1 MSTADL
7 TFFQFEADFV
17 QSLRC
22 IPMQVRYKRDT
33 CGVKLKLE
41 HWHNI
46 SAADRERIVTH
57 PCQTATEITAYYDSL
72 QALVTE
78 YMGGPAKDLPID
90 AQPPWQQLDQIPAD
104 VAAQAAQFDT
114 AIALD
119 QWSALSPL
127 QRFALCKLSRPGH
140 ENRNFLPAL
149 YEFGLKFAET
159 AAV

>member
-1 MSTADL
+1 MPTSDL

-22 IPMQVRYKRDT
+22 IPMQVRYKLDT
-33 CGVKLKLE
+33 CGVKLKLD
-41 HWHNI
+41 HWHKF
-46 SAADRERIVTH
+46 SDSDRERIVTH
-57 PCQTATEITAYYDSL
+57 PCQTAAEIIAYYDSL

-78 YMGGPAKDLPID
+78 YTGAPAKDLPVEP
-90 AQPPWQQLDQIPAD
+90 QPPWQQLGQIPAE
-104 VAAQAAQFDT
+104 VTTQAAQFDT

-149 YEFGLKFAET
+149 YEFGLKSAET
-159 AAV
+159 ADV